1 MDSKIRTGQLLT
13 PFGIGQIVTLP
24 EEISIMISGLDLW
37 DESLNLRRKSGGID
51 SVDLEQLKIPE
62 ERLQKLL
69 GVEFLLK
76 PFPYT
81 ENSLTNNF
89 LKIPA
94 MRFPGWHHCVNPKC
108 GSMKKIKL
116 STHDPYI
123 ACNKCNSK
131 MIPVRFVAVCQ
142 QGHIQDIPFKEWVH
156 KGPVPNDGKLHTLRY
171 SANSGSGDLGSIF
184 ISCNDCKKVKP
195 RSLAGIMNV
204 FKDEDEDYIYDSALS
219 RIGLEKDN
227 DLKFSASNPNTQ
239 EINPSGK
246 FCEGHKPWLGL
257 NGVKNPDECGNHLRV
272 LIRGGS
278 NIHYSNIQSAL
289 FLPKTKEDINEYA
302 QRVIEKTDG
311 GLKELK
317 EYYEQQSNG
326 DLLKLILKNKSEVKD
341 NLISVDELFKEIVS
355 QFEEDVNEQDVYDEK
370 DIRWEEYQYI
380 LKGRNSENSDFKA
393 VVQDINSYEGCDELK
408 NYFSNIVLIEKLKE
422 TRVFTGFSRITP
434 NRGDLKERKE
444 LLSNKPVKWLPAY
457 QVHGE
462 GIFLEFNSD
471 KLEKWAINADEYFKN
486 LIKRYHSAMSNRK
499 KDYEKRDI
507 NPAFVMMHT
516 FAHLLIK
523 RLCYNCGYGSS
534 SLREKIYFS
543 SENEHKMNGI
553 LIYTSSGDSEGSLGG
568 LVRQGKEEHL
578 GKLIRDS
585 VADAEWCSADPVCS
599 DVGQDAGQGPD
610 NVNGSACHNCCL
622 VPETSCEEFN
632 SILDRAAVVGTL
644 ENRDIGFFNY
654 RLTTN

>member
-1 MDSKIRTGQLLT
+1 MESNIRTGQLLT
-13 PFGIGQIVTLP
+13 PFGIGQIVTFP
-24 EEISIMISGLDLW
+24 DEISVMISGLDLW
-37 DESLNLRRKSGGID
+37 EKRIEERRTAGGID
-51 SVDLEQLKIPE
+51 AVDLEQLKIPE
-62 ERLQKLL
+62 DRLEKLL
-69 GVEFLLK
+69 EVNFFLK
-76 PFPYT
+76 PFPFT
-81 ENSLTNNF
+81 ENNSTNNF

-94 MRFPGWHHCVNPKC
+94 VRFPGWHHCINPNC
-108 GSMKKIKL
+108 GRMKKWELITPK
-116 STHDPYI
+116 PYL
-123 ACNKCNSK
+123 ACEKCNSK

-142 QGHIQDIPFKEWVH
+142 HGHIQDLPFEEWVH
-156 KGPVPNDGKLHTLRY
+156 NGPIPRDNKHHNLSY

-184 ISCNDCKKVKP
+184 ISCDDCDKS
-195 RSLAGIMNV
+195 RSLAGIMNIS
-204 FKDEDEDYIYDSALS
+204 KDEDDFIYDSSLS

-227 DLKFSASNPNTQ
+227 DLEFSTNNPNTK
-239 EINPSGK
+239 EVNPLGV

-257 NGVKNPDECGNHLRV
+257 DGVNNPDECGNHLRV

-278 NIHYSNIQSAL
+278 NIHYSNIKSAI
-289 FLPKTKEDINEYA
+289 FLPKTKEDTNEYA
-302 QRVIEKTDG
+302 QKVIEKTDG
-311 GLKELK
+311 GLEELK

-326 DLLKLILKNKSEVKD
+326 ELLKMILKNKSEVKD
-341 NLISVDELFKEIVS
+341 GLISVDDLFNEIVS
-355 QFEEDVNEQDVYDEK
+355 QFEEEESEQEIYDEK

-393 VVQDINSYEGCDELK
+393 VIKDFKEYEEADYLYK
-408 NYFSNIVLIEKLKE
+408 YFSKIVLIEKLKE

-434 NRGDLKERKE
+434 NRGSLEDRKK

-462 GIFLEFNSD
+462 GIFLKFDSSKVQKWLDSTNGYFD
-471 KLEKWAINADEYFKN
+471 KI
-486 LIKRYHSAMSNRK
+486 IKRYHNSMRNRK
-499 KDYEKRDI
+499 PDYEEIDI
-507 NPAFVMMHT
+507 NPVFVMMHT

-543 SENEHKMNGI
+543 SVEDQKMNGI

-578 GKLIRDS
+578 AKLVKDS

-599 DVGQDAGQGPD
+599 DVGQSSGQGPD
-610 NVNGSACHNCCL
+610 SVNGSACHNCCL

-632 SILDRAAVVGTL
+632 SILDRATIVGTL
-644 ENRDIGFFNY
+644 ENSDLGYFD
-654 RLTTN
+654 LPE